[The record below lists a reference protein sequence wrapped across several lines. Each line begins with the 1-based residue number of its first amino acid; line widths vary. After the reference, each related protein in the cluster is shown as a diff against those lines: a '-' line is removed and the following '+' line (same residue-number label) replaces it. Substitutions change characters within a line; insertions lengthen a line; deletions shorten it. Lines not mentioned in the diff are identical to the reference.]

1 MGILFTGH
9 CGGVTGMWEFLIAI
23 SVLFF
28 IGGFLVLRDRGITF
42 RRWLFI
48 AVLAGLFIM
57 MAVYGAEFLF
67 ALYFPSGPEFQYEIY
82 QEQAFIQGLTLLGF
96 GIVGFI
102 LFSVFQKRETEE
114 LAVSFGLA
122 GAILIIS
129 GLAEMLRFE
138 EAAAKFAVSLA
149 GVIIVTLL
157 IYRYR
162 DFLMGDH

>member
-1 MGILFTGH
+1 
-9 CGGVTGMWEFLIAI
+9 MWEFLIAI
-23 SVLFF
+23 SVLFL

-67 ALYFPSGPEFQYEIY
+67 DLYFPPVPEFRYEIY

-102 LFSVFQKRETEE
+102 LFSVFQKRDTEE
-114 LAVSFGLA
+114 LAISFGLA

-138 EAAAKFAVSLA
+138 EAAAKFAVSFA
-149 GVIIVTLL
+149 GVIIVTVL

-162 DFLMGDH
+162 DFLMGEH

>member
-1 MGILFTGH
+1 
-9 CGGVTGMWEFLIAI
+9 MWEFLIAI
-23 SVLFF
+23 SVLFL

-67 ALYFPSGPEFQYEIY
+67 DLYFPSGQEFQYEIY

-96 GIVGFI
+96 GILGFI
-102 LFSVFQKRETEE
+102 LFSVFQRRETEE
-114 LAVSFGLA
+114 LAISFGLA

-138 EAAAKFAVSLA
+138 EAAAKFAVSFA

-162 DFLMGDH
+162 DFLMGER